1 MAPETGGPPAV
12 LDGVPDDG
20 VGRGHVRW
28 RDRIW
33 ARWGLVAL
41 VGGAMFSLGVT
52 YLSLAAPPSM
62 ASFLVLGGTG
72 LRPGSPLGLRLSA
85 HDAVARR
92 AVAVRVGGARVD
104 GVPVEVGAQGRS
116 PAYVHLVVPSG
127 LTSREAE
134 VELDVEAGER
144 RETVRFRAPV
154 ETIEL
159 SGGAPAK
166 VSGAGHAGEIP
177 REALDV
183 RLVVEDGALTAGMD
197 NRVFLRLRDAQG
209 RAVAGADARV
219 EHKAIPTGRARGRT
233 DGAGLFA
240 FTLRADQ
247 PSLNLRVD
255 VRTDDGRQAHVER
268 LLRPYGQQMILR
280 SSGLTVRPGEPI
292 EATLQSWPERLE
304 ATCDLYAGDV
314 LLWTAPVETVKHRA
328 TLRLDPLP
336 AGVYQLQC
344 YRHPTGPGDTAA
356 TLAIVVTPREPL
368 AALLGEAAGRGY
380 VDRERF
386 YAEGAQAHEA
396 PLAGPFLLALLSE
409 PPIAPKV
416 LVATRVRDLEARK
429 AERRASKTRVL
440 AAMAGVFLLVL
451 LWVVDVLL
459 RHTLRTR
466 RRLRAF
472 ALEAAAEGAVD
483 DVDDGGPLDMAAL
496 QAEERLERTR
506 GVVLAVLMVGALVA
520 NLVGVLWLFAT
531 IR

>member
-1 MAPETGGPPAV
+1 
-12 LDGVPDDG
+12 
-20 VGRGHVRW
+20 
-28 RDRIW
+28 
-33 ARWGLVAL
+33 
-41 VGGAMFSLGVT
+41 MFSLGVS

-62 ASFLVLGGTG
+62 ASFLVLGGG
-72 LRPGSPLGLRLSA
+72 AVRPGAPLGLRVSG

-92 AVAVRVGGARVD
+92 AVDVRVRGARVD
-104 GVPVEVGAQGRS
+104 GAPVELGAQGTR
-116 PAYVHLVVPSG
+116 PAYVHLAVPSG
-127 LTSREAE
+127 LTSREAS

-144 RETVRFRAPV
+144 RETLRFRSPV
-154 ETIEL
+154 ETVQV
-159 SGGAPAK
+159 SGGAPAR
-166 VSGAGHAGEIP
+166 VLGGGSHGATGADVT
-177 REALDV
+177 LNV

-197 NRVFLRLRDAQG
+197 NRVFLRVRDAAG
-209 RAVAGADARV
+209 RAVAGADVRV
-219 EHKAIPTGRARGRT
+219 EHKAIPQGRARGRT

-280 SSGLTVRPGEPI
+280 GSTLTVAPGAPVA
-292 EATLQSWPERLE
+292 ATLQSWPETLE

-314 LLWTAPVETVKHRA
+314 LLWTAPVETVDHRA
-328 TLRLDPLP
+328 TFRLDPLP
-336 AGVYQLQC
+336 VGVYQLQC
-344 YRHPTGPGDTAA
+344 YRHPTDPGDTAA
-356 TLAIVVTPREPL
+356 TLGLLVTDAEPVS
-368 AALLGEAAGRGY
+368 ALLAEVAGRGY
-380 VDRERF
+380 VDAERF
-386 YAEGAQAHEA
+386 YAQGKPDA

-416 LVATRVRDLEARK
+416 LVATRERDIEARQ
-429 AERRASKTRVL
+429 AARVAAKTRVL
-440 AAMAGVFLLVL
+440 AALGGVFVLVI

-483 DVDDGGPLDMAAL
+483 EVDDGGPLDMAAL

-506 GVVLAVLMVGALVA
+506 GVILAVLMLGALVA